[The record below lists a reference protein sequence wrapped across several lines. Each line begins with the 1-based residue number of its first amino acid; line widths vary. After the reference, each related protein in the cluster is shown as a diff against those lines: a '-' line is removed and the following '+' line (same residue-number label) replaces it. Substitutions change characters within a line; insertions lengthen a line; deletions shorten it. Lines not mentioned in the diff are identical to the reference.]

1 MEIYSYLWNFWIWLG
16 KCVFRPLHRK
26 KLQNPARGGRPG
38 TAPRPPQPWTGL
50 WCGTPGGRGPMC
62 RAAPRRGKKASSPCG
77 SGAFPENLTNP
88 LPRQRTAAYCQ
99 KDVAFRSHPD
109 QFGSSF
115 FQIHL
120 QSIQSGSPYGHQPG
134 FIPLPQHADK
144 SFIFIKTL

>member
-1 MEIYSYLWNFWIWLG
+1 MAQHLLNNTQIRS
-16 KCVFRPLHRK
+16 VFQK
-26 KLQNPARGGRPG
+26 MRGEGMTQDMRENMLF
-38 TAPRPPQPWTGL
+38 Q
-50 WCGTPGGRGPMC
+50 
-62 RAAPRRGKKASSPCG
+62 SCG

-99 KDVAFRSHPD
+99 KDVAFRSRPD